1 MKRCST
7 SFVIREMQIK
17 TQIKYYHTPFRM
29 AKSRTLIIPK
39 ADGHVQQ
46 RFIAGGNAKL
56 YSHLEGS
63 LAVYSKLHIYHA
75 AAAAKS
81 LQSCPT
87 LCDPIDV
94 SPPGS
99 SAHGI
104 FQARVLEWGAIAFSD
119 TYTIRFSNHD
129 LQNLPKVV
137 ENLCPHKNLH
147 IDVYSSFIHNSQD
160 AAATKMSFCS
170 ERINCGTF
178 IQWNII
184 QKS

>member
-7 SFVIREMQIK
+7 SFVIQEMQIK
-17 TQIKYYHTPFRM
+17 AHIKYYHTPFRM
-29 AKSRTLIIPK
+29 ARSRTLITPN
-39 ADGHVQQ
+39 ADGHVEQ

-87 LCDPIDV
+87 LCDPIDIN
-94 SPPGS
+94 PPGS

-104 FQARVLEWGAIAFSD
+104 FQARVLEWSAIAFSQ
-119 TYTIRFSNHD
+119 FA
-129 LQNLPKVV
+129 L
-137 ENLCPHKNLH
+137 
-147 IDVYSSFIHNSQD
+147 
-160 AAATKMSFCS
+160 
-170 ERINCGTF
+170 
-178 IQWNII
+178 
-184 QKS
+184 